1 MTKENFFGDYIEVM
15 NGNVKSSSGSAKA
28 TLRRRL
34 GRRIV
39 QSRKRKGWSQATL
52 AERLELSQER
62 LRKWER
68 GVHCPPLEDVA
79 KLCGALELTL
89 EELILGNTAAGR
101 KIPAEPETPMG
112 RGIREEERSEA
123 ASCLNAFLRV
133 IRPWL
138 QAPAG
143 NAGVGPAILPAQRN
157 DAAICLSAFLRVIGP
172 WLQPPTKRAKKAE

>member
-1 MTKENFFGDYIEVM
+1 M